1 MENDFMIQNLVDEL
15 KKISKEYGVIGIKQS
30 FEDEGVSLDDLITVR
45 RLTDLAGVKSF
56 VKIGG
61 CEAKSDL
68 ANCVKLGVD
77 CVIAPMVESKFAA
90 SKFINMVKP
99 HKDVLNSYIL
109 IETKTAKW
117 FIDEIFAESKRHLS
131 GVVIGRSDF
140 TKSLGK
146 EKDQADSDEVYEMI
160 EAILNECSRYG
171 IPATMGGSISTK
183 SVDFIKR
190 MYEKN
195 LLKNI
200 ETRNVVIKL
209 DSNTMPKLEECVKR
223 ALGFEIQWL
232 KYKYNIS
239 TLSSEDYLKRIK
251 LLEDRS

>member
-1 MENDFMIQNLVDEL
+1 MIQDLVDEL
-15 KKISKEYGVIGIKQS
+15 KKISKHYGVIGIKQS

-68 ANCVKLGVD
+68 ANCIKLGVD
-77 CVIAPMVESKFAA
+77 CVIAPMVESKFAT
-90 SKFINMVKP
+90 SKFVNIVKQ
-99 HKDVLNSYIL
+99 HKEVIDAYIV
-109 IETKTAKW
+109 IETKTAKSN
-117 FIDEIFAESKRHLS
+117 IDEILNEAKKTLS
-131 GVVIGRSDF
+131 GIVIGRSDF
-140 TKSLGK
+140 TKSLGF
-146 EKDQADSDEVYEMI
+146 EKDKADSDELYEMV
-160 EAILNECSRYG
+160 EEMMVVCNQHN
-171 IPATMGGSISTK
+171 IPVTMGGSISVK

-190 MYEKN
+190 MYQKK
-195 LLKNI
+195 LLHKI

-209 DSNTMPKLEECVKR
+209 DDTIVSNLEHCIKH

-251 LLEDRS
+251 LLENRS